1 MKAIRSFAGL
11 LAGALLAGALLAAA
25 LPAAAADSPASASA
39 SASIGSFSYKLVDLT
54 PDDGQTPSLTLSP
67 WSSAPFANIYS
78 DTGYR
83 GAQLVLDFRHDDGD
97 VRAQYGADVS
107 SAGIRLQE
115 AHAAIGI
122 ADRSGRADASTFAYF
137 TLSPNTRLAFLAY
150 ATGSVATDAGNE
162 AYAAAGLYGKRFAGS
177 TTPET
182 DIYDSLL
189 VNRPGSQQH
198 WVEVDVDSGADP
210 VSGYMTVFASVAA
223 SNSAAPVPEPAHAA
237 MLLAGLLLLLPRF
250 RARA

>member
-1 MKAIRSFAGL
+1 MKAIRSFAG
-11 LAGALLAGALLAAA
+11 LLAGALLAAA

-78 DTGYR
+78 DAGYR
-83 GAQLVLDFRHDDGD
+83 GAQLVLDFRHD
-97 VRAQYGADVS
+97 
-107 SAGIRLQE
+107 
-115 AHAAIGI
+115 
-122 ADRSGRADASTFAYF
+122 DASTFAYF

-150 ATGSVATDAGNE
+150 ATGSVAADAGNA
-162 AYAAAGLYGKRFAGS
+162 AYAAAGLSGKRFAGS

-182 DIYDSLL
+182 DIYDTLL

-223 SNSAAPVPEPAHAA
+223 SNSVPAAPVPEPAHAA
-237 MLLAGLLLLLPRF
+237 MLLAGLLLLLPRL